1 MLIPKP
7 DNSIL
12 PVDGSYAARS
22 TSLLAAALIAG
33 LGLAAIFTVGKPA
46 GYGLIVIALLVLWLR
61 HRPLETRGFQES
73 SEWIRSNWS
82 RLDHDA
88 RSQVL
93 AEMKRRFG
101 ARYRNLNEFARSL
114 PNDVHLASPQGR
126 RIDGSN
132 RDPG

>member
-12 PVDGSYAARS
+12 PVDGFYAARS
-22 TSLLAAALIAG
+22 ISLLAAALIAG
-33 LGLAAIFTVGKPA
+33 LGLVAIFTVGKPV
-46 GYGLIVIALLVLWLR
+46 GYVLIVVAFLVLWLR

-82 RLDHDA
+82 RLDHGA

-93 AEMKRRFG
+93 VEMKRRFG
-101 ARYRNLNEFARSL
+101 ARYRNLNEFVRTL
-114 PNDVHLASPQGR
+114 PNDVHAASPQGR
-126 RIDGSN
+126 HIDGSN
-132 RDPG
+132 HDPG